1 VETDFLTVDPSTSVR
16 HVLAKDIS
24 AAIFIPDTA
33 RHNRVHLNRS
43 GPFTRL
49 THVAVAR
56 VRRYHC
62 VRDRCRARGEVKR
75 NSVNPLWSSP
85 RRRRNPLTAISRGRY
100 VVRVIRDGRGTRHD
114 ESW

>member
-1 VETDFLTVDPSTSVR
+1 METDFLTVDPSTSVR

-43 GPFTRL
+43 GRP
-49 THVAVAR
+49 VALRQVAL
-56 VRRYHC
+56 VPARRYHC
-62 VRDRCRARGEVKR
+62 VRDRYRASGGVKR

-85 RRRRNPLTAISRGRY
+85 HRRRNPLTAISRGRY
-100 VVRVIRDGRGTRHD
+100 VVRVIRDGRGARHD